1 MDDIDVK
8 VRKAS
13 KFVDNLIKVTTFL
26 SFILFVTSFY
36 IYHYKADII
45 YKNQIALC
53 DAVWTQGQTT
63 QNPLENPIH
72 ESFLKYKNECFNNA
86 GRTSEMWAKTAFIA
100 LDITVLLP
108 LIYFGGKKAF
118 KDSSEKIMKVKSME

>member
-1 MDDIDVK
+1 MDDISIK